1 LRKRNVLTV
10 LAAAAMTLPLFGT
23 GGVAQAAGVPVT
35 FTFAP
40 ESGPPG
46 TTITVAGTGCTPVT
60 PADPMKPNTFVLQGQ
75 GGVATPAPVVFTA
88 QTAANGTFSFPVN
101 TTGYAAGTYL
111 PILSCPG
118 NTDNPTAIGTK
129 FYTVT
134 NVPVTGATYNAL
146 PPARILDTRNGT
158 GTGGGTNPV
167 GQGATIELQV
177 TGAGGVPASGVA
189 AVALNVTATGASGP
203 GSYLTIY
210 PTGSTQPLA
219 SNLNFNPGTAIPN
232 LVIARVGPGGKVSIY
247 NNLGSVHVVGDVQ
260 GYYVDSQTSGSTFV
274 PVNPL
279 RVLDT
284 RTGTGA
290 TQAKVPAG
298 GTLEL
303 AVAGVNG
310 VPANATAVVLNMTTT
325 EATGPESFLS
335 VYPSGGSLPTVSN
348 LNFTS
353 GPPSTNA
360 VVARVGDGGKV
371 KIYNNLGSTDVVAD
385 LNGYF
390 AAPVAVGT
398 TPPGQVYYPMNPVR
412 LLDTRNGTGTP
423 GGVSGQ
429 LGAGNTIDLAAA
441 GVSGVSAGATAV
453 VLNVTAADS
462 PGPESYLTLFPSGT
476 ARPLASNLNFV
487 AQQTIPNLVMVRL
500 NNGKVSIYN
509 NLGSVA
515 VIADVQ
521 GFYAAAA

>member
-1 LRKRNVLTV
+1 MKKRNGFAV
-10 LAAAAMTLPLFGT
+10 LAAVGMLFGT
-23 GGVAQAAGVPVT
+23 VGVAHADTPINFSFGPA
-35 FTFAP
+35 
-40 ESGPPG
+40 SGPPG
-46 TTITVAGTGCTPVT
+46 TVMTVTGTGCTPSSDVT
-60 PADPMKPNTFVLQGQ
+60 KPNNLILQGQ
-75 GGVATPAPVVFTA
+75 GTTPSQGPFNFTT
-88 QTAANGTFSFPVN
+88 QTQPSGAFTFPVN
-101 TTGYAAGTYL
+101 TTGFAAGSYL
-111 PILSCPG
+111 PVLSCPG
-118 NTDNPTAIGTK
+118 NPDHPSALGTS

-134 NVPVTGATYNAL
+134 VVPVTGATYVPL
-146 PPARILDTRNGT
+146 TPTRILDTRNGT
-158 GTGGGTNPV
+158 GTGGGSNPV
-167 GQGATIELQV
+167 GPGATIDLQV
-177 TGAGGVPASGVA
+177 TGVGGVPASGVA
-189 AVALNVTATGASGP
+189 AVALNVTATGATGP

-232 LVIARVGPGGKVSIY
+232 LVIARVGPSGKVSIY

-260 GYYVDSQTSGSTFV
+260 GYYADSQTSGSTYV

-284 RTGTGA
+284 RTGTGVA
-290 TQAKVPAG
+290 QAQVPAG
-298 GTLEL
+298 GTISL

-325 EATGPESFLS
+325 QATGPESFLS
-335 VYPSGGSLPTVSN
+335 VYPSDGTLPTVSN

-360 VVARVGDGGKV
+360 VVARVGTDGKV

-398 TPPGQVYYPMNPVR
+398 APPGQVYYPINPVR
-412 LLDTRNGTGTP
+412 ALDTRNGTGTP

-429 LGAGNTIDLAAA
+429 LGAGNTIDLAVA
-441 GVSGVSAGATAV
+441 GVGGVSTGATAV

-487 AQQTIPNLVMVRL
+487 AQQTVPNLVMVRL

-515 VIADVQ
+515 VIADIQ